1 MAYSTQANLESA
13 GIITTQLVQL
23 TDDNGD
29 GVADAAV
36 IAAVIA
42 QADAEIDGYLGTRY
56 TVPVS
61 PVPALV
67 VQLST
72 AIAAW
77 RLYGRRSLSND
88 HRSKDY
94 DDAVATLK
102 RLARGEMVLPAV
114 GGGEVATD
122 GADLPQAS
130 RTAEDR
136 TFTLG
141 RSSVGDPGTL
151 DGF

>member
-1 MAYSTQANLESA
+1 VSYSTQANLEAA
-13 GIITTQLVQL
+13 GISSKVLVML
-23 TDDNGD
+23 ADDDENGI
-29 GVADAAV
+29 ADAAV
-36 IAAVIA
+36 VASAIAK
-42 QADAEIDGYLGTRY
+42 ADAEIDGYLGSRY

-67 VQLST
+67 EQLST
-72 AIAAW
+72 TIAIW
-77 RLYGRRSLSND
+77 RLYGHRGRTDERRA
-88 HRSKDY
+88 KDY

-141 RSSVGDPGTL
+141 RPRTGERGTL